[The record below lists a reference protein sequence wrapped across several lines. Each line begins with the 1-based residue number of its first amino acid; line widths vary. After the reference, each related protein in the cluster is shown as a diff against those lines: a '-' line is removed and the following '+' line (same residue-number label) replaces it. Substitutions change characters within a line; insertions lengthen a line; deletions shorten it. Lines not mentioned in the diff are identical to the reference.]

1 MEQKKSSSWFLAAGI
16 LLLSCNMRGP
26 ITAIGVLVGEIQ
38 QDLSISSSLAG
49 LLTSIPLFSFA
60 VFSLLV
66 PSLSDRIGN
75 IRSVVLGL
83 LILIAGLLMRSFL
96 GTIGLFLGMFL
107 TGLGITVFNVLIP
120 SLIKEN
126 FPLQIGLM
134 TGLYN
139 CCLTI
144 FSGISSGASVPIS
157 QATSWQFSLLI
168 WLLPAAVSLVIWA
181 FALRREPLPALT
193 QAHTPGQ
200 TPWKVLFRSP
210 LAWQV
215 AFCMGLQ
222 SFIWYG
228 LSAWLPSLLLIKG
241 MNAESAGFIGS
252 FLQLLCLPSAFL
264 VPIIATRMHSQR
276 LISAICYSCYFVGL
290 LGLLFIP
297 GGFWLYFFIAILG
310 LGCGTGVPLAVSFIA
325 LRSNSVS
332 QAAQLSGMS
341 QSFGYLLATFSPILL
356 GFLFDLTHGWTIPLL
371 LLAAAAAAM
380 IVFGQFAGR
389 NLRLPE

>member
-75 IRSVVLGL
+75 TRSVVLGL

-107 TGLGITVFNVLIP
+107 TGLG
-120 SLIKEN
+120 
-126 FPLQIGLM
+126 
-134 TGLYN
+134 GLYN

-157 QATSWQFSLLI
+157 QATSWQFSLLVWI
-168 WLLPAAVSLVIWA
+168 FPAAVALIVWVFSLRHQPQPSLPQRQ
-181 FALRREPLPALT
+181 LRKPAS
-193 QAHTPGQ
+193 
-200 TPWKVLFRSP
+200 WKILFRSP

-215 AFCMGLQ
+215 AFCMGLH
-222 SFIWYG
+222 SFIWYS

-276 LISAICYSCYFVGL
+276 LIIALCYSCYFVGL

-310 LGCGTGVPLAVSFIA
+310 LGCGTGIPLAVSFIA
-325 LRSNSVS
+325 LRSNSVA

-341 QSFGYLLATFSPILL
+341 QAIGYSLATIGPILL

-380 IVFGQFAGR
+380 AVSGHFAGR
-389 NLRLPE
+389 DIKLPE

>member
-157 QATSWQFSLLI
+157 QATSWQFSLLVWI
-168 WLLPAAVSLVIWA
+168 FPATVALIVWGFSLRHQPQPSLPQRQ
-181 FALRREPLPALT
+181 LRKPAS
-193 QAHTPGQ
+193 
-200 TPWKVLFRSP
+200 WKILFRSP

-356 GFLFDLTHGWTIPLL
+356 GFLFDLTHGWAIPLL

>member
-1 MEQKKSSSWFLAAGI
+1 
-16 LLLSCNMRGP
+16 
-26 ITAIGVLVGEIQ
+26 
-38 QDLSISSSLAG
+38 
-49 LLTSIPLFSFA
+49 
-60 VFSLLV
+60 
-66 PSLSDRIGN
+66 
-75 IRSVVLGL
+75 
-83 LILIAGLLMRSFL
+83 
-96 GTIGLFLGMFL
+96 
-107 TGLGITVFNVLIP
+107 
-120 SLIKEN
+120 
-126 FPLQIGLM
+126 M

-210 LAWQV
+210 LVWQV
-215 AFCMGLQ
+215 ACCMGLQ

-252 FLQLLCLPSAFL
+252 FLQLLCLPSSLL

-276 LISAICYSCYFVGL
+276 LISALCYSCYFVGL

-325 LRSNSVS
+325 LRSNSVA
-332 QAAQLSGMS
+332 QAAQLSGIS
-341 QSFGYLLATFSPILL
+341 QSFGYLLSLIHIFSKTGAISFLMDTY
-356 GFLFDLTHGWTIPLL
+356 GFSREEVMAIGDNYNDVSMLS
-371 LLAAAAAAM
+371 
-380 IVFGQFAGR
+380 FAGLGVAMG
-389 NLRLPE
+389 NAPLPVQQQADAVTAANDADGVAKAIEIYCLA